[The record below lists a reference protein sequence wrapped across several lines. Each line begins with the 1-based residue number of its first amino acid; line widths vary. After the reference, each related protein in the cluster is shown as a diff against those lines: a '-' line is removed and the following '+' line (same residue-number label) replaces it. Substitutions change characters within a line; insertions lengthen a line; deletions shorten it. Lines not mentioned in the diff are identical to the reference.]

1 MASQSGGMGFALLD
15 LARDI
20 GLGVH
25 AFVSLGDRI
34 DVSSND
40 LLAAWMDDERVTAA
54 ALYLESFGNA
64 LKFARTAR
72 RFAERKPLLAVVAGR
87 SRARL
92 LRTYD
97 GAGADVSIGVDALLT
112 QSGVI
117 ACRTGAE
124 LTETALLLAEQPLPQ
139 GLRVGIV
146 VNTGGLGALAMDL
159 VDGQGLGVVPLSAE
173 LQDRLGRAVDARN
186 PVDLGADVTP
196 DELAASVGTLVGSGE
211 VDAVLVLL
219 VVTRLG
225 DPAGLYAAV
234 GKAREVAPD
243 KPVLLVAPGAASAA
257 ARGTP
262 GVTVF
267 RTIESATGALA
278 RTMRYAEWRRVP
290 SDQPVVGIGTRGL
303 HARAWANARLD
314 ARGGEPEWL
323 PADGLRDLLGPYGI
337 HRVGTVV
344 SDAGSAARVA
354 AEIGFPVVVKVA
366 DPTEPHK
373 ADRGLVRVDVRD
385 VDEIVSVIRGFAE
398 ELGQDQFDVL
408 VQPLLLGHQVSVGVL
423 RDPQLGSMVTVA
435 AGGRATEGWDDEVA
449 LLPPVGP
456 SDAARAVR
464 ALRLWPQV
472 LGGRGLQ
479 TVDVSALESLVVAVG
494 QIARGRPPPVRPHPG
509 AGGARRD
516 GAALRGREGKAGRAA
531 AARRGHPATTQGLA
545 RTSASAWRAISHS
558 SSVGMTSTATS
569 EVPAETTVGSRTGPA
584 LRVGSSTMP
593 SRFKARQRRRPE
605 LGTVLTDAAGEDDA
619 VHDPERREV
628 RADVLADPVGVDV
641 ERVRRR
647 RVPGRPAPQH
657 LAEVVVA
664 GQTLETRLAVERPV
678 DVLQRPAEL
687 AVQVGV
693 DGRVEVPGPRAHH
706 QTLEG
711 CQSHGGVDRP
721 APADRRRGGAVAE
734 VEHHQVRL
742 GPGPAEQVGGDPGD
756 EGVRGAVEPVT
767 PDPVLVPPGRRDRVG
782 VRRGR
787 HRLVER
793 GVEDGDLRHVRE
805 EPPRDP
811 QTFEVGRVVQR
822 RERDQ
827 LLDGGQHVVVHERR
841 LREAVAAV
849 DDAVARLRRCRP
861 RRGTA
866 RASRTR
872 RVQPAAPPRRSPPL
886 APPGAP
892 RSRSRG

>member
-1 MASQSGGMGFALLD
+1 MSSGFTAGVASDGATLLTLARSLGVRLVGPDSQGALANDPRIGLNATFLTELPAAGGLAVASQSGGMGFALLD

-196 DELAASVGTLVGSGE
+196 DELAACVGTLVGSGE

-243 KPVLLVAPGAASAA
+243 TPVLLVAPGAASAA

-385 VDEIVSVIRGFAE
+385 ADEIFSVIRGFAE

-494 QIARGRPPPVRPHPG
+494 QIAVDVPHLSDLTLEPVVL
-509 AGGARRD
+509 
-516 GAALRGREGKAGRAA
+516 GAA
-531 AARRGHPATTQGLA
+531 GL
-545 RTSASAWRAISHS
+545 HC
-558 SSVGMTSTATS
+558 VD
-569 EVPAETTVGSRTGPA
+569 V
-584 LRVGSSTMP
+584 
-593 SRFKARQRRRPE
+593 KAR
-605 LGTVLTDAAGEDDA
+605 LV
-619 VHDPERREV
+619 
-628 RADVLADPVGVDV
+628 
-641 ERVRRR
+641 
-647 RVPGRPAPQH
+647 
-657 LAEVVVA
+657 
-664 GQTLETRLAVERPV
+664 
-678 DVLQRPAEL
+678 
-687 AVQVGV
+687 
-693 DGRVEVPGPRAHH
+693 
-706 QTLEG
+706 
-711 CQSHGGVDRP
+711 
-721 APADRRRGGAVAE
+721 
-734 VEHHQVRL
+734 
-742 GPGPAEQVGGDPGD
+742 
-756 EGVRGAVEPVT
+756 
-767 PDPVLVPPGRRDRVG
+767 VPP
-782 VRRGR
+782 
-787 HRLVER
+787 
-793 GVEDGDLRHVRE
+793 
-805 EPPRDP
+805 
-811 QTFEVGRVVQR
+811 
-822 RERDQ
+822 
-827 LLDGGQHVVVHERR
+827 LLDAGIPRR
-841 LREAVAAV
+841 LR
-849 DDAVARLRRCRP
+849 D
-861 RRGTA
+861 
-866 RASRTR
+866 
-872 RVQPAAPPRRSPPL
+872 
-886 APPGAP
+886 
-892 RSRSRG
+892 

>member
-1 MASQSGGMGFALLD
+1 MTAIPPREWTVPPADVLMADGGIALIRPLRHDDRDGLLELHESVSVDTLRLRFFSVSRTAGRDYVNHLFEPANTGSTGLVALVGGRIAGLATAELMTSEAAEVAFLVSDDDRGRGLGSLLLEHLAALCRQHGVSRFEADVLADNYGMLRVFRGAGFAVSRRTVEGEVLVELDTDASREAVDAADRREWRAESRSLRPLLYPRSVAVVGVRRSGGGYGLALLQAIQASSFAGELHVVHPEAEGIDGADGIVPDRSLAALAERPIDLVVVAVPADRVADVVRDAAAAGAGAVLVVSSGVTAGGESDRAMLLTLARSLGVRLVGPDSQGALANDPGIGLNATFLTELPAAGGLAVASQSGGMGFALLD

-40 LLAAWMDDERVTAA
+40 LLAAWMDDEGVTAA

-159 VDGQGLGVVPLSAE
+159 VDDLGLGVVPLSAE
-173 LQDRLGRAVDARN
+173 LQERLGRAVDARN

-196 DELAASVGTLVGSGE
+196 DELAATVGTLLGSGE

-243 KPVLLVAPGAASAA
+243 KPVLLVAPGAAAKA

-290 SDQPVVGIGTRGL
+290 PDQPVVGIGTRGL

-344 SDAGSAARVA
+344 ADAGSAARVA

-385 VDEIVSVIRGFAE
+385 LDEIVSVIRGFAE
-398 ELGQDQFDVL
+398 ELGQDQVDVL

-423 RDPQLGSMVTVA
+423 RDPQLGSLVTVA

-456 SDAARAVR
+456 ADAARAVR
-464 ALRLWPQV
+464 ALRLWPQM

-479 TVDVSALESLVVAVG
+479 AVDVSALESLVVAVG
-494 QIARGRPPPVRPHPG
+494 QIAVDVPHLSDLTLEPVVLG
-509 AGGARRD
+509 A
-516 GAALRGREGKAGRAA
+516 EGL
-531 AARRGHPATTQGLA
+531 HC
-545 RTSASAWRAISHS
+545 
-558 SSVGMTSTATS
+558 VD
-569 EVPAETTVGSRTGPA
+569 V
-584 LRVGSSTMP
+584 
-593 SRFKARQRRRPE
+593 KAR
-605 LGTVLTDAAGEDDA
+605 LV
-619 VHDPERREV
+619 
-628 RADVLADPVGVDV
+628 
-641 ERVRRR
+641 
-647 RVPGRPAPQH
+647 
-657 LAEVVVA
+657 
-664 GQTLETRLAVERPV
+664 
-678 DVLQRPAEL
+678 
-687 AVQVGV
+687 
-693 DGRVEVPGPRAHH
+693 
-706 QTLEG
+706 
-711 CQSHGGVDRP
+711 
-721 APADRRRGGAVAE
+721 
-734 VEHHQVRL
+734 
-742 GPGPAEQVGGDPGD
+742 
-756 EGVRGAVEPVT
+756 
-767 PDPVLVPPGRRDRVG
+767 VPP
-782 VRRGR
+782 
-787 HRLVER
+787 
-793 GVEDGDLRHVRE
+793 
-805 EPPRDP
+805 
-811 QTFEVGRVVQR
+811 
-822 RERDQ
+822 
-827 LLDGGQHVVVHERR
+827 LLDAGIPRR
-841 LREAVAAV
+841 LR
-849 DDAVARLRRCRP
+849 
-861 RRGTA
+861 
-866 RASRTR
+866 S
-872 RVQPAAPPRRSPPL
+872 
-886 APPGAP
+886 
-892 RSRSRG
+892 